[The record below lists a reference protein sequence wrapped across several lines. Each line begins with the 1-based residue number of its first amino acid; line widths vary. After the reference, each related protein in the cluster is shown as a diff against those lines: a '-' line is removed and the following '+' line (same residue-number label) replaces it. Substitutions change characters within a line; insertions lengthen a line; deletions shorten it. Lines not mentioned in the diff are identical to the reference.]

1 MELIVAAALLGICEI
16 IGFVGFGWLIRQ
28 WFESKQAEIERRL
41 ADTMQEWLVQ
51 PAPDKPS
58 KLAELADAA
67 GTVIGS
73 AAARSIMAT
82 VSQSQSAIAHVANG
96 AADQLQGQTNPILGL
111 LQGGK
116 RGKGAAVL
124 RLAQMLG
131 PMLGG
136 LGGGKSGSNGGTE
149 KPPRMNMEM

>member
-1 MELIVAAALLGICEI
+1 MELIIAAVLLGICEI
-16 IGFVGFGWLIRQ
+16 IGFVGFGWLLRL
-28 WFESKQAEIERRL
+28 WFNAKQAEIEKRL
-41 ADTMQEWLVQ
+41 ADTMQEWLEQ

-73 AAARSIMAT
+73 AAARSLMAT
-82 VSQSQSAIAHVANG
+82 MSQQQSALAHVANG
-96 AADQLQGQTNPILGL
+96 AADTLQGQQNPILGL

-136 LGGGKSGSNGGTE
+136 LGGKSGSNGGE
-149 KPPRMNMEM
+149 GKPSSRMNMEL